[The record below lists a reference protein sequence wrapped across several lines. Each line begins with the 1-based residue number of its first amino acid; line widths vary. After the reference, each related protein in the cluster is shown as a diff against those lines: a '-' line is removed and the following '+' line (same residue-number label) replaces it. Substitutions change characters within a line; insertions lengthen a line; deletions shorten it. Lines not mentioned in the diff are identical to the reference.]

1 MPSAKAIKARNRKY
15 YKRNAESIRSQSRDN
30 YKKNPLN
37 KKAASC
43 DYSKAHYSADPQK
56 VRAAP
61 SEKYNINPEPK
72 MEASHGQYSTHSE
85 TIKAAPV
92 SNIVNILR
100 QKRKPLET
108 HKGIKMCNRICGQ
121 WLSQSAL
128 H

>member
-1 MPSAKAIKARNRKY
+1 MPSAKAIKARNIKY

-30 YKKNPLN
+30 YKKKLN
-37 KKAASC
+37 KKAASR
-43 DYSKAHYSADPQK
+43 DYSKACYSADPQK

-61 SEKYNINPEPK
+61 LRNIILIQSPK
-72 MEASHGQYSTHSE
+72 WKPLMDNIVLIQRRSRQ
-85 TIKAAPV
+85 PLV

-108 HKGIKMCNRICGQ
+108 HAGIKMCIRICGQ